1 MLKNKK
7 ILVVED
13 NMLFSMILETML
25 DQMEIECVGVCSTEK
40 EALQKFH
47 QAKPDIILMDI
58 LLDGK
63 DDGLK
68 IAQEMKSYS
77 DSHIIFI
84 TAGDFSKEKIQSMKR
99 EGDILK
105 KPFTFEEFHAAL
117 SKSSKLENSWN

>member
-68 IAQEMKSYS
+68 IAKEIKSFS
-77 DSHIIFI
+77 DPHIIFI
-84 TAGDFSKEKIQSMKR
+84 TAADFSKEKLHSMKQK
-99 EGDILK
+99 GDVLK
-105 KPFTFEEFHAAL
+105 KPFTFEEFYSAL
-117 SKSSKLENSWN
+117 NKSSEL